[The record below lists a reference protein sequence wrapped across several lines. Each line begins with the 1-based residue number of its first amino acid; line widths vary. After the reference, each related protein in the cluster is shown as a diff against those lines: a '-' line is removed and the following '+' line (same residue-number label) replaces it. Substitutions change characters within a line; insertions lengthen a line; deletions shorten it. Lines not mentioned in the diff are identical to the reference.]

1 MNILSDRMENSLTA
15 RINQEL
21 GNKDSPIQI
30 LKFANYTQKE
40 KEIEFSVYINF
51 LEPWIPINIT
61 FELNILY
68 DDDIETKNI
77 SCILKNEI
85 IKTESAEYFCN
96 FSTLNDTDKII
107 SVSLTLDPKTM
118 LFENTENIQGI
129 YFDEKAEYDS
139 QNLTEIENI
148 TKFGKIKNAQIEF
161 PIKKNSLRIKGD
173 ITPKYLLEKNQE
185 IVFMQFLT
193 NDKFEI
199 YKCKLDSQ
207 YILDCDTSNHSI
219 NTTIKDIHLSTSIN
233 SSIFFSIEL
242 NNWKNNTTA
251 IQIPKPQK
259 KKK

>member
-30 LKFANYTQKE
+30 LKFANYRQKE
-40 KEIEFSVYINF
+40 QEIQFSVYINF
-51 LEPWIPINIT
+51 IEPWIPINIT

-85 IKTESAEYFCN
+85 IKTESSEYFCN

-148 TKFGKIKNAQIEF
+148 TKFGKIKNDEIEF
-161 PIKKNSLRIKGD
+161 PIKKNSLRIKGE
-173 ITPKYLLEKNQE
+173 ITLKDLLKTNQE
-185 IVFMQFLT
+185 IFMRFLT

-199 YKCKLDSQ
+199 YTCKLDPQ
-207 YILDCDTSNHSI
+207 NILDCDTSNHPI

-251 IQIPKPQK
+251 VQIPKPLK
-259 KKK
+259 KE